1 MPRFT
6 FDIASGDFSHNA
18 ALFFAN
24 ACDLAYS
31 DDPGA
36 AASEILG
43 LDATTFRAPGDTQGF
58 AGRGENFAVLAF
70 RGSERPDQH
79 PQDWLTDFDALQT
92 VQDPFSGKVHAGFSR
107 AITAAWNNVDA
118 VLRPALAATAAVG
131 ADDPGLPLFV
141 TGHSLGGALAT
152 LAVCRFASGEL
163 AAVAP
168 NPAVRFQLRACYTF
182 GAPRVGD
189 AAFSQAFEK
198 PPTYRLVNN
207 LDIVPLVPL
216 SGVEWARH
224 RNRLPAVTP
233 RWIKNLVDRAA
244 GAPVY
249 GDVGEL
255 IFIKR
260 NGVMVEG
267 GQRPDWITE
276 YVSQSVLTLFQS
288 VSAPVRDHLIGSYI
302 AELSPDPV

>member
-6 FDIASGDFSHNA
+6 FDIASGDFSHDA

-31 DDPGA
+31 DDPGG

-92 VQDPFSGKVHAGFSR
+92 AQDPFTGKVHAGFSR

-152 LAVCRFASGEL
+152 LAVCRLASGEL
-163 AAVAP
+163 KASGA

-189 AAFSQAFEK
+189 AAFCTAFKK

-216 SGVEWARH
+216 SGAEWTRSRH
-224 RNRLPAVTP
+224 LLPPFTP
-233 RWIKNLVDRAA
+233 KWIRTLVDRAA
-244 GAPVY
+244 KSPLY

-255 IFIKR
+255 VYINR
-260 NGVMVEG
+260 NGVISEG
-267 GQRPDWITE
+267 GQRPEWIPE
-276 YVSQSVLTLFQS
+276 YVRQAVTSLFAS
-288 VSAPVRDHLIGSYI
+288 LSAPVRDHLIGSYI
-302 AELSPDPV
+302 DALSPE